1 MNQMIKSTHTPLL
14 IISSSPSKMSTAPAE
29 ARRVVGWGIQQN
41 QRPHLSV
48 RRCVDK
54 HQHAKRAPFA
64 CRISMTS
71 TTPTTSLPVHPTTWL
86 SRPYGHM
93 GRPKSQARRTVVQ
106 RYKSNRDNSGAIA
119 KLIFFPSQNR
129 LSIVC
134 YYVVIS
140 SPSMHR
146 HWFSVSLIMTD

>member
-54 HQHAKRAPFA
+54 HQHAKQAPFA

-93 GRPKSQARRTVVQ
+93 GRPRPGEPS
-106 RYKSNRDNSGAIA
+106 SNDTKAIEIIPEPLQNS
-119 KLIFFPSQNR
+119 FFLYSPSQNR

-134 YYVVIS
+134 YFIT
-140 SPSMHR
+140 
-146 HWFSVSLIMTD
+146 L